1 MLIYLHLKWIKFKN
15 KFCILSSSGIFYYF
29 FLIILCVILFCL
41 PCTTFPFH
49 VLSFITLLPIR
60 SLVFQQIYW
69 CPTSVHD
76 FSLPYELQVYKYISF
91 SHIPIIIFPQALSNI
106 IQSILTPPRQ
116 PRKWRISVFCV
127 WAIFRHNQTDI
138 LQVTNSSWIL
148 S

>member
-1 MLIYLHLKWIKFKN
+1 M
-15 KFCILSSSGIFYYF
+15 
-29 FLIILCVILFCL
+29 CVILFCL

-148 S
+148 SWFFQLSLHPHHIVSIPFTNREKQTSREWNRYY